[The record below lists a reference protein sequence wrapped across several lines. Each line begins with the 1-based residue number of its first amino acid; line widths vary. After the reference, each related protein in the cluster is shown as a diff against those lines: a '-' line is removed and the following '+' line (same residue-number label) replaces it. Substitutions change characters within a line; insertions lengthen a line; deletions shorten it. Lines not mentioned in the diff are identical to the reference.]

1 MSNSKKEELNVI
13 KGWSSDSQILESG
26 RKILSK
32 FQWDQLI
39 AEKGYSDSVPE
50 EAGLYIF
57 STVIKVGD
65 YIYRNPF
72 YIGESDYS
80 IRDRFKDH
88 IHKQEWKDMFITYGN
103 KFTYSFYLVDKSDED
118 KLLEW
123 ETVLI
128 KMFMPKH
135 NLKIS
140 KKSSSSEAK

>member
-1 MSNSKKEELNVI
+1 MSNSKKEALNVI

-26 RKILSK
+26 KKILSK
-32 FQWDQLI
+32 FQWDRLI
-39 AEKGYSDSVPE
+39 AEKGYSDSVPQ

-57 STVIKVGD
+57 STVIEIGD

-88 IHKQEWKDMFITYGN
+88 IHKKEFKDMFLTYGN
-103 KFTYSFYLVDKSDED
+103 KFKYSYYLVDESDED

-128 KMFMPKH
+128 KMFMPKY

-140 KKSSSSEAK
+140 KKSSSSDAT